1 MAKAANRTLFFY
13 QGNQLVSVQD
23 GDQHLA
29 IFRNDALPLAELSTD
44 PTVASALLATDTP
57 GSVLAVQHPNVQAEK
72 SPST

>member
-1 MAKAANRTLFFY
+1 MAKTANRTLFFY
-13 QGNQLVSVQD
+13 QGNRLVSVQD

-44 PTVASALLATDTP
+44 PTIGSALLATDTP
-57 GSVLAVQHPNVQAEK
+57 GSVLAVQNSNVQAEE

>member
-1 MAKAANRTLFFY
+1 MAKAADRTLFFY

-29 IFRNDALPLAELSTD
+29 IFRNDTLPLAELSTD
-44 PTVASALLATDTP
+44 PTIGSALLATDTP
-57 GSVLAVQHPNVQAEK
+57 GSVLAVQNSNVQAEE